1 MAHNIDN
8 RRHRERRHRRAY
20 LKAVRRLNAF
30 DRQAKPGARDQKERF
45 RLWLKRWRA
54 RHPEDSRDEAALERI
69 YASENA
75 PAKRTSTGE
84 RTAPRKGESV
94 AGQPNR

>member
-20 LKAVRRLNAF
+20 LKVVRRLDAF
-30 DRQAKPGARDQKERF
+30 DRQSKPGARDQKERY

-54 RHPEDSRDEAALERI
+54 RHPEDSRDALALARI
-69 YASENA
+69 YEHENVVV
-75 PAKRTSTGE
+75 K
-84 RTAPRKGESV
+84 
-94 AGQPNR
+94 